1 MNDFGK
7 NKEKIRVAHPI
18 IDKTFEDI

>member
-7 NKEKIRVAHPI
+7 NKEKIGVAHPI